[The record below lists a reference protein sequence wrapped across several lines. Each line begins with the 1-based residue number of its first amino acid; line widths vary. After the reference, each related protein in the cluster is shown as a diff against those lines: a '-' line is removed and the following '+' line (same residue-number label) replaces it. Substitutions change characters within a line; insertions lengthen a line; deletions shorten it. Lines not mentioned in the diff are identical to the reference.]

1 MKMAELLRQLA
12 DRLDSIDQG
21 NTDYTSSNSTM
32 NRITPISVEKPED
45 VEGDVMVPPL
55 QSKLELLK
63 KSVGVENVYDQDD
76 TDELTVIKKNAGL
89 TAVQHEASE
98 DNDVTG

>member
-1 MKMAELLRQLA
+1 
-12 DRLDSIDQG
+12 
-21 NTDYTSSNSTM
+21 M

>member
-21 NTDYTSSNSTM
+21 NTDYMSSNSTM
-32 NRITPISVEKPED
+32 NRITPVSVEKPED

>member
-21 NTDYTSSNSTM
+21 NTDYMSSNSTM

>member
-21 NTDYTSSNSTM
+21 NTDFMSSNSTM
-32 NRITPISVEKPED
+32 NRITPVSVEKPED
-45 VEGDVMVPPL
+45 DEVDVMVPPL

-63 KSVGVENVYDQDD
+63 KSVGVENVYDEDD
-76 TDELTVIKKNAGL
+76 TDELSVIKKNAGL
-89 TAVQHEASE
+89 NAAQHEASE
-98 DNDVTG
+98 DNDITG